1 MTGFVL
7 RIFLGFQVPEGPG
20 MLSDTF
26 FAYSSF
32 SFDTSGK
39 KTNGG
44 RYYHRVDTDTDDPDI
59 ETDGI

>member
-1 MTGFVL
+1 
-7 RIFLGFQVPEGPG
+7 
-20 MLSDTF
+20 MLPDTF